1 MLIDFKVRKSGF
13 QVFGVCVIQENE
25 YTGLPTFRDFCVLT
39 YFENLK
45 KGPNLKKN
53 RKVLCSALNGLFL
66 KILKNAFFAVLR
78 WQHRTFSR
86 QIKHGMFMK
95 HCFFPT
101 QNTNS
106 RIRLIVWC
114 KKSEKTLHHR
124 HFRIL
129 LYSTICNST

>member
-39 YFENLK
+39 YFETLK
-45 KGPNLKKN
+45 KVPIWK
-53 RKVLCSALNGLFL
+53 RVVRFSALLLTVFFENLG
-66 KILKNAFFAVLR
+66 KNAFFAVLR

-86 QIKHGMFMK
+86 QIQHGMFMK